1 MTILSKP
8 ELIDSFGRTIDY
20 LRVSLTDAC
29 NFRCVYC
36 VSPGSTEKIESN
48 AILTRDEILRFV
60 GLASSLGV
68 RRIRLTGGEPLL
80 RADILDIVR
89 SIKAMG
95 LIEDLSITTNG
106 SRLRPL
112 LKPLKEAGLD
122 RLNISLDALEPVRF
136 KKITL
141 SDAFF
146 EVESAFYEAVAMGF
160 PVKLN
165 VVAVK
170 GLTYQEVLKFAS
182 IAQKYPVEVRFLEFM
197 PLCGEAWDADL
208 VIPVSAIKKIC
219 EEHLNLIP
227 DEERGN
233 RVAET
238 YCIEGGQGKIGFI
251 GSLTESFCDQC
262 SRIRITADGKIK
274 PCLFSDVEVS
284 VGELLKNGASDDAI
298 LQALRQAAAIKPA
311 GNMFH
316 EEPFNAGTDY
326 KSNGKPLTNVVMK
339 GVGG

>member
-1 MTILSKP
+1 MKKTLQ
-8 ELIDSFGRTIDY
+8 DSYGRTIDY

-36 VSPGSTEKIESN
+36 VSPGNTEKIEPDS
-48 AILTRDEILRFV
+48 ILTREEILRFV
-60 GLASSLGV
+60 GLAASLGV

-80 RADILDIVR
+80 RTDILDIVR
-89 SIKAMG
+89 RIKSLG

-122 RLNISLDALEPVRF
+122 RLNISLDALDPDRF

-146 EVESAFYEAVAMGF
+146 EVERAFYEAVAMGF

-170 GLTYQEVLKFAS
+170 GLTYQEVLKFVS
-182 IAQKYPVEVRFLEFM
+182 IAKNNPVEVRFLEFM

-208 VIPVSAIKKIC
+208 VIPVNAIKIMC
-219 EEHLNLIP
+219 QEHLNLIP

-238 YCIEGGQGKIGFI
+238 YRVEGGQGKIGFI

-284 VGELLKNGASDDAI
+284 VGGLLKKSASDDEI

-311 GNMFH
+311 GNMFR
-316 EEPFNAGTDY
+316 EEPFNPETDY
-326 KSNGKPLTNVVMK
+326 KSLGQPLTNVAMK
-339 GVGG
+339 VIGG

>member
-1 MTILSKP
+1 MKKILQ
-8 ELIDSFGRTIDY
+8 DSFGRRIDY

-29 NFRCVYC
+29 NFRCIYC
-36 VSPGSTEKIESN
+36 VPPGSAEKISSDD
-48 AILTRDEILRFV
+48 ILTRDEILRFID
-60 GLASSLGV
+60 LAASLGIS
-68 RRIRLTGGEPLL
+68 RIRLTGGEPLL

-89 SIKAMG
+89 SVKAMG

-122 RLNISLDALEPVRF
+122 RLNISLDALDPARF

-141 SDAFF
+141 SDAFL
-146 EVESAFYEAVAMGF
+146 EVERAFYEAVDIGF

-182 IAQKYPVEVRFLEFM
+182 IAKDNPVEVRFLEFM

-208 VIPVSAIKKIC
+208 VIPVGAIKKMC
-219 EEHLNLIP
+219 QERLSLIP
-227 DEERGN
+227 LQDRGN

-238 YCIEGGQGKIGFI
+238 YRIEGGRGMIGFI

-262 SRIRITADGKIK
+262 SRVRITADGKIR

-284 VGELLKNGASDDAI
+284 VGELLKKSASDDEI
-298 LQALRQAAAIKPA
+298 LQALRRAAAIKPA
-311 GNMFH
+311 GNMFR
-316 EEPFNAGTDY
+316 ETPFNPESDY
-326 KSNGKPLTNVVMK
+326 KSLGKPLTNVVMK
-339 GVGG
+339 AIGG

>member
-1 MTILSKP
+1 MNKMLQ
-8 ELIDSFGRTIDY
+8 DSYGRTIDY

-29 NFRCVYC
+29 NFRCIYC
-36 VSPGSTEKIESN
+36 VPPGSTERIDPHSV
-48 AILTRDEILRFV
+48 LTRDEILRFV
-60 GLASSLGV
+60 GLAASLGI
-68 RRIRLTGGEPLL
+68 RRVRLTGGEPLL
-80 RADILDIVR
+80 RADIVDIVR
-89 SIKAMG
+89 SIKTMG
-95 LIEDLSITTNG
+95 SIADLSITTNG

-122 RLNISLDALEPVRF
+122 RLNISLDALNPLRF

-146 EVESAFYEAVAMGF
+146 EVEKAFYEAVGMGF

-170 GLTYQEVLKFAS
+170 GLTYQEILKFGS
-182 IAQKYPVEVRFLEFM
+182 IAKDNPVEVRFLEFM

-208 VIPVSAIKKIC
+208 VIPVGTIKKIFQ
-219 EEHLNLIP
+219 EHLNLVP
-227 DEERGN
+227 LQDRGN

-238 YCIEGGQGKIGFI
+238 YRIGGGRGMIGFI

-284 VGELLKNGASDDAI
+284 VGELLKRSASDDEI
-298 LQALRQAAAIKPA
+298 LQALQQAAAIKPA
-311 GNMFH
+311 GNMFR
-316 EEPFNAGTDY
+316 EEPFNATTDY
-326 KSNGKPLTNVVMK
+326 KSLGRPLTNVAMK
-339 GVGG
+339 VIGG

>member
-1 MTILSKP
+1 MKKTLQ
-8 ELIDSFGRTIDY
+8 DSYGRTIDY

-36 VSPGSTEKIESN
+36 VSPGNTEKIEPDS
-48 AILTRDEILRFV
+48 ILTREEILRFV
-60 GLASSLGV
+60 GLAASLGV

-80 RADILDIVR
+80 RTDILDIVR
-89 SIKAMG
+89 RIKSLG

-122 RLNISLDALEPVRF
+122 RLNISLDALDPDRF

-141 SDAFF
+141 SAAFF
-146 EVESAFYEAVAMGF
+146 EVERAFYEAVAMGF

-170 GLTYQEVLKFAS
+170 GLTYQEVLKFVL
-182 IAQKYPVEVRFLEFM
+182 IAKNNPVEVRFLEFM

-208 VIPVSAIKKIC
+208 VIPVSAIKKMC
-219 EEHLNLIP
+219 QEHLNLIP

-238 YCIEGGQGKIGFI
+238 YRVEGGQGKIGFI

-284 VGELLKNGASDDAI
+284 VGGLLKKSASDDEI

-311 GNMFH
+311 GNMFR
-316 EEPFNAGTDY
+316 EEPFNPETDY
-326 KSNGKPLTNVVMK
+326 KSLGQPLTNVAMK
-339 GVGG
+339 VIGG

>member
-1 MTILSKP
+1 MKKTLQ
-8 ELIDSFGRTIDY
+8 DSYGRTIDY

-36 VSPGSTEKIESN
+36 VSPGNTEKIEPDS
-48 AILTRDEILRFV
+48 ILTREEILRFV
-60 GLASSLGV
+60 GLAASLGV

-80 RADILDIVR
+80 RTDILDIVR
-89 SIKAMG
+89 RIKSLG

-122 RLNISLDALEPVRF
+122 RLNISLDALDPDRF

-146 EVESAFYEAVAMGF
+146 EVERAFYEAVAMGF

-170 GLTYQEVLKFAS
+170 GLTYQEVLKFVS
-182 IAQKYPVEVRFLEFM
+182 IAKNNPVEVRFLEFM

-208 VIPVSAIKKIC
+208 VIPVSTIKKMC
-219 EEHLNLIP
+219 QEHLNLIP

-238 YCIEGGQGKIGFI
+238 YRVEGGQGKIGFI

-284 VGELLKNGASDDAI
+284 VGGLLKKSASDDEI

-311 GNMFH
+311 GNMFR
-316 EEPFNAGTDY
+316 EEPFNPETDY
-326 KSNGKPLTNVVMK
+326 KSLGQPLTNVAMK
-339 GVGG
+339 VIGG